1 MQLSVMYELFTPQPM
16 DVDAEHRI
24 IQQTLDQIEL
34 ADKLG
39 FRAAWA
45 VEHHFLEEYAHSS
58 APEVLLAAAS
68 QRTTRIR
75 LGHGIVNTVPAIN
88 HPFRVAE
95 RVSTL
100 DHVSKGRV
108 EFGSGE
114 GASAVELGGFGVDP
128 DQKNAMW
135 AEGLDFVIKAMTE
148 RPFALRG
155 RVLVRWG
162 STLWIHRSQLSG
174 CSITTRFSSGKRLP
188 SALPLIRRSR

>member
-1 MQLSVMYELFTPQPM
+1 MKLSVMYELFTPQPM

-95 RVSTL
+95 RVSTPRSCL
-100 DHVSKGRV
+100 
-108 EFGSGE
+108 E
-114 GASAVELGGFGVDP
+114 GARRVRV
-128 DQKNAMW
+128 
-135 AEGLDFVIKAMTE
+135 
-148 RPFALRG
+148 G
-155 RVLVRWG
+155 RRRLSRRAGWVR
-162 STLWIHRSQLSG
+162 S
-174 CSITTRFSSGKRLP
+174 
-188 SALPLIRRSR
+188 